1 MCLKIIV
8 ILPPTYQTHIV
19 HGIDSGI
26 VSFRMD
32 DVLCVQCQYIAIHS
46 GNVYF
51 LLIKG
56 NILEINKRGGRGIRK
71 IINKVPRTKTQKF
84 QLHMTLLTP

>member
-8 ILPPTYQTHIV
+8 ILPPTYQIHIV
-19 HGIDSGI
+19 HGIESGI

-32 DVLCVQCQYIAIHS
+32 NVLCVQCQYIAIHS
-46 GNVYF
+46 RNVYF

-56 NILEINKRGGRGIRK
+56 NILEINKRGDRGIRRIIRK
-71 IINKVPRTKTQKF
+71 ISQNKHTEISIT
-84 QLHMTLLTP
+84 